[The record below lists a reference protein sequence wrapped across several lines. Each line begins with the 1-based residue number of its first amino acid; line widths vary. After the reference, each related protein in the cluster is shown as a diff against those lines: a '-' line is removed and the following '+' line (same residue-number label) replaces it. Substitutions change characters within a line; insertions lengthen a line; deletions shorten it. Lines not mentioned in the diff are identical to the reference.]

1 MADETPPET
10 IRPLHDV
17 WLRPRRVFRELAGRP
32 ISRVDYLLGAAQG
45 IVSWLAL
52 SRAQSAGIDG
62 TIGEII
68 GKALIAGPVAGVA
81 GLYLM
86 TAIYFRLGR
95 RAGGTATRDHVFHVL
110 AYSGVPMLVSLAI
123 WLVTALL
130 AGRTTFIQAPRTDQE
145 LFVALLLRLQFIAH
159 VVLIGW
165 SLLLQVMGFSEVE
178 CLPTRRAFALWILG
192 QVIVMLAIMVL
203 WILILSVGGGA
214 APPPA

>member
-1 MADETPPET
+1 MSDETPTET

-17 WLRPRRVFRELAGRP
+17 WLRPRRVFRELAGAP
-32 ISRVDYLLGAAQG
+32 ISRTDYLLGAAQG

-52 SRAQSAGIDG
+52 SRAQSAGVEA
-62 TIGEII
+62 TIGQII
-68 GKALIAGPVAGVA
+68 GKALIAGPVAGVL

-86 TAIYFRLGR
+86 TAVYFRLGKR
-95 RAGGTATRDHVFHVL
+95 VGGTSARDPVFHVL

-130 AGRTTFIQAPRTDQE
+130 AGRATFIETQRADLEP
-145 LFVALLLRLQFIAH
+145 FVGLLLHVQFISH

-165 SLLLQVMGFSEVE
+165 SLLLQVMGLSEVE
-178 CLPTRRAFALWILG
+178 CVPTRRAFGIWMLG
-192 QVIVMLAIMVL
+192 QIIVMLAVMAL
-203 WILILSVGGGA
+203 WALILGLTSGA